1 MLSLVKNANEGKIA
15 DQVLKVKIWGLTEE
29 AGKHS
34 KLLRKLSLR
43 KQIKAKVLSNKM
55 KYKKRKNSPSDSVVT
70 AEGLNNVARTP
81 TKTIP
86 TTTTH

>member
-1 MLSLVKNANEGKIA
+1 
-15 DQVLKVKIWGLTEE
+15 
-29 AGKHS
+29 
-34 KLLRKLSLR
+34 
-43 KQIKAKVLSNKM
+43 M